1 MEFPSLQFLGTG
13 SILACQSDLGGTCAT
28 SVDQR
33 EPDDRWGVSEDLPG
47 RLCLPGWVQLVL
59 GSHAW
64 GVIAFGTPNP
74 RLLPIR
80 FASAP
85 VEEIVKLSPSFMW
98 GQSVDGSGILL
109 GFFS

>member
-1 MEFPSLQFLGTG
+1 M
-13 SILACQSDLGGTCAT
+13 
-28 SVDQR
+28 V
-33 EPDDRWGVSEDLPG
+33 GVPEDLPG

-59 GSHAW
+59 RSHAW

-80 FASAP
+80 FAAAP
-85 VEEIVKLSPSFMW
+85 VEEIVKPSPSLVR